1 MLSELPSPWGPK
13 KYVPS
18 ERDAEH
24 HPAKFPKGF
33 YPLSD
38 AALAL

>member
-1 MLSELPSPWGPK
+1 MLSELPSPWGPQ

-24 HPAKFPKGF
+24 YPAKFPGGLS
-33 YPLSD
+33 PLSD